1 MYKYPSV
8 NGSSAVDD
16 IYILQV
22 SENLKPTVGQEFI
35 SIDEGLEFYIKYSK
49 EAGFSVRSN
58 SSNRCKAGGIENIGC
73 TKKDIYN
80 YEAKLHNEMWG
91 KDAELLKKYFLTEQ
105 EKDPSF
111 MFEIDADDECQLKRC
126 FWSDLVCRRAYG
138 CFGDVVVFDTTLI
151 SMKRM
156 PANTPKMIITD
167 QDPAMTKAVA
177 QSLPNTFH
185 RWVPAYVNHVFSAGM
200 SSSQCVESSHAF
212 FKRALAHQHH
222 EDLNA
227 DHVDINE
234 KPVLKQPLE
243 MEKQMA
249 EIYTRKIFYTFQ
261 DELWH
266 SLVTVPQIVSEND
279 TNKMYTVQNCPNGG
293 VPRFQ
298 EIPYD
303 KVLDYASCSCKKFK
317 SEGIPCRH
325 ILAFLRL
332 FELVDSIMSNE
343 EAAVIVNDA
352 LQSLVDQ
359 FKSIGGSTK
368 SGGISEKGGNVNDTT
383 LKDPS
388 QVRAKACGRR
398 LKGEKEKATNAAK
411 YRGRRCNGCGK
422 IDQAHDKRSYPVLN
436 KWSSQQEN
444 ICQQESEFE
453 SDADQF
459 YFYRASLEA

>member
-1 MYKYPSV
+1 
-8 NGSSAVDD
+8 
-16 IYILQV
+16 
-22 SENLKPTVGQEFI
+22 
-35 SIDEGLEFYIKYSK
+35 
-49 EAGFSVRSN
+49 
-58 SSNRCKAGGIENIGC
+58 
-73 TKKDIYN
+73 
-80 YEAKLHNEMWG
+80 MWG

-126 FWSDLVCRRAYG
+126 FWSDLVCRRACG

-151 SMKRM
+151 SMKSM

-185 RWVPAYVNHVFSAGM
+185 RYCSWHILEKFSIYLNTITYRDFYNDFKHCIWESERPEEFERKWASIIKKENLHDNEWLKSIFELRSRWVPAYVNHVFSAGM
-200 SSSQCVESSHAF
+200 SSSQRVESSHAF
-212 FKRALAHQHH
+212 FKRIISKKNLLMDFILRFNRALAHQHH

-332 FELVDSIMSNE
+332 FGDIPVPNQYIMKRWTRVAKSQIIYDKEELVDSIMSNE

-383 LKDPS
+383 LEDPS

-422 IDQAHDKRSYPVLN
+422 IDQAHDKRSYPILN
-436 KWSSQQEN
+436 KW
-444 ICQQESEFE
+444 
-453 SDADQF
+453 
-459 YFYRASLEA
+459 